1 MPLVFIG
8 GNDYAEVQDRL
19 WLFAVLGGLL
29 SILQLLVYAGL
40 AKRGRATKYLIGVGV
55 VVLIGIGSRADGVTE
70 LAVLVAVVDTAVVL
84 VLVALQMFRHRRE
97 DAPAVS

>member
-1 MPLVFIG
+1 MARAAKTWDPSGKYWEAG
-8 GNDYAEVQDRL
+8 GGGTAWDT
-19 WLFAVLGGLL
+19 FAFDPSLL
-29 SILQLLVYAGL
+29 M
-40 AKRGRATKYLIGVGV
+40 IGVGV